1 MIQLILKIPQFS
13 KLILEDFNCRNTFA
27 SSKTHTM
34 KLFLPISIFFFTL
47 ISFSQTTISGKIVDE
62 KNNPIPNANI
72 YINGTYDGA
81 TSNNTGEFSF
91 ASTVDGNQTLVI
103 SALSFEMK
111 KFEIVISKYQ
121 NQTLSLK
128 RNATELNEVL
138 ITAGTIESGG
148 KSRVSVLKPLDILT
162 TAGNPGDIVSAFK
175 TLPGTQIVG
184 ESGKLFVRGGE
195 ANETQTFVDGLRV
208 AQPYVQTA
216 NNVPTRSTFSPLLF
230 KGTTFSTGGYSAEYG
245 EALSSVLV
253 MNTIDEPDLE
263 KTDIGLMTVGLG
275 IGNTQ
280 KWKNNCSAC
289 SSKALGSLSVN
300 TSYINLQ
307 PYQSLLPDNIE
318 WIKPYESFGGET
330 VFRQKLDR
338 GLLKFYA
345 SYTAANFDL
354 KQDDINYPKQLRTQ
368 NKNNNLYSNL
378 SYKGG
383 FGDNW
388 NIFAGISYAKSRN
401 NGIYDVY
408 NYDSS
413 ENASHLKLKLAK
425 PISDKIKTS
434 FGADYF
440 YTNFSES
447 ITYFNSGYHSNILAA
462 FSETDFLF
470 TNNLIAKVGFR
481 FSKNYLLNE
490 SSIAPRL
497 ALAYKVSKNQQFSMA
512 YGTFDQAPKNDY
524 LKFTTNLQAEKA
536 QHYILSYEF
545 NKDKQIFKA
554 EVYYKSYDNLVKYDT
569 KSPVYNSNFNN
580 SGTGYAKG
588 LELFWRDIK
597 NIKNLE
603 YWISYSYIDTKRDYQ
618 NFPKQ
623 ATPSFVAD
631 HTLSLVTKYWIQD
644 WRSQIGATYT
654 FSSGRPYNNP
664 NDTVFMDRKT
674 KTYNNL
680 SVNWAYL
687 ISPQKILF
695 FSVTN
700 VAGIKNVYG
709 YNYANTP
716 NSTGVYESQ
725 AIVPTADRF
734 FFVGFFWTISQDKKT
749 NQLENL

>member
-1 MIQLILKIPQFS
+1 
-13 KLILEDFNCRNTFA
+13 
-27 SSKTHTM
+27 M
-34 KLFLPISIFFFTL
+34 KPFLLTAIFFFTL
-47 ISFSQTTISGKIVDE
+47 ISFSQPTISGKIVDE
-62 KNNPIPNANI
+62 KSHPIPNANV
-72 YINGTYDGA
+72 YVDGTYDGA
-81 TSNNTGEFSF
+81 TSNNLGEFSF
-91 ASTVDGNQTLVI
+91 TTTAEGIQTLVI
-103 SALSFEMK
+103 TALSFESRQLA
-111 KFEIVISKYQ
+111 IVMNTYQ
-121 NQTLSLK
+121 SQTILLK
-128 RNATELNEVL
+128 RNLTELNEVV
-138 ITAGTIESGG
+138 ISAGTLEAGA

-162 TAGNPGDIVSAFK
+162 TAGNPGDIISALQ

-184 ESGKLFVRGGE
+184 ESGRLFVRGGE

-208 AQPYVQTA
+208 AQPYLQTA

-245 EALSSVLV
+245 EALSSVLL

-263 KTDIGLMTVGLG
+263 KTDVGVITVGASL
-275 IGNTQ
+275 GNTQ
-280 KWKNNCSAC
+280 KWKNN
-289 SSKALGSLSVN
+289 SLSVN
-300 TSYINLQ
+300 ASYINLE
-307 PYQSLLPDNIE
+307 PYQSLLPDTME
-318 WIKPYESFGGET
+318 WIKPYESIGGET

-345 SYTAANFDL
+345 SYTASNFDL
-354 KQDDINYPKQLRTQ
+354 KQQDINYPNKIRIE

-388 NIFAGISYAKSRN
+388 NVFAGLSFANSLN
-401 NGIYDVY
+401 SGIFDSF
-408 NYDSS
+408 NYESS
-413 ENASHLKLKLAK
+413 ENASHLKLKLTK
-425 PISDKIKTS
+425 PFSKKIKTS

-447 ITYFNSGYHSNILAA
+447 VTNFNSGYHSNIFAA
-462 FSETDFLF
+462 FSETDFLI
-470 TNNLIAKVGFR
+470 TNNLISKVGFR
-481 FSKNYLLNE
+481 FSKNNLLDE

-497 ALAYKVSKNQQFSMA
+497 ALAYKVAKNQQFSMA
-512 YGTFDQAPKNDY
+512 YGTFDQAPKSDY
-524 LKFTTNLQAEKA
+524 LKYTNNLQAEKA

-554 EVYYKSYDNLVKYDT
+554 EVYYKGYDNLVKYDT
-569 KSPVYNSNFNN
+569 NTPVFNSNFSNY
-580 SGTGYAKG
+580 GTGYAKG
-588 LELFWRDIK
+588 LELFWRDNK

-603 YWISYSYIDTKRDYQ
+603 YWVSYSYIDTKRDYA
-618 NFPKQ
+618 NFPKL

-631 HTLSLVTKYWIQD
+631 HTLSLVSKYWIQD

-654 FSSGRPYNNP
+654 FTSGRPYNNP
-664 NDTVFMDRKT
+664 NETVFMDGKT

-716 NSTGVYESQ
+716 NSAGIYESQ
-725 AIVPTADRF
+725 AIVPPADRF
-734 FFVGFFWTISQDKKT
+734 FFVGFFWTISKDKKT

>member
-1 MIQLILKIPQFS
+1 
-13 KLILEDFNCRNTFA
+13 
-27 SSKTHTM
+27 M
-34 KLFLPISIFFFTL
+34 KPFLFIAVLFVTS
-47 ISFSQTTISGKIVDE
+47 ISFSQSTISGKIVDE
-62 KNNPIPNANI
+62 KSHPIPNANV
-72 YINGTYDGA
+72 YVDGTYDGA
-81 TSNNTGEFSF
+81 TSNNLGEFSF
-91 ASTVDGNQTLVI
+91 ITTSEGNQTLVI
-103 SALSFEMK
+103 TALSFESK
-111 KFEIVISKYQ
+111 PLAIVINTYQ
-121 NQTLSLK
+121 NQTIILK
-128 RNATELNEVL
+128 RNLTELNEVV
-138 ITAGTIESGG
+138 ISAGTLESGG

-162 TAGNPGDIVSAFK
+162 TAGNPGDIVSALQ

-184 ESGKLFVRGGE
+184 ESGRLFVRGGE
-195 ANETQTFVDGLRV
+195 ANETQTFIDGIRV
-208 AQPYVQTA
+208 AQPYLQTA

-245 EALSSVLV
+245 EALSSILL

-263 KTDIGLMTVGLG
+263 KTEIGVMTVGLG
-275 IGNTQ
+275 LGNTQ
-280 KWKNNCSAC
+280 KWENN
-289 SSKALGSLSVN
+289 SLSVN

-307 PYQSLLPDNIE
+307 PYQSLLPDNIQ
-318 WIKPYESFGGET
+318 WIKPYESIGGET

-345 SYTAANFDL
+345 SYTEANFDL
-354 KQDDINYPKQLRTQ
+354 KQDDINYPEQLRAQ
-368 NKNNNLYSNL
+368 NKNTNLYSNL

-388 NIFAGISYAKSRN
+388 SIFTGISFAKSRN
-401 NGIYDVY
+401 SGVFDIY
-408 NYDSS
+408 NIDSY
-413 ENASHLKLKLAK
+413 ENASHLKLKLTK

-440 YTNFSES
+440 YANFSES
-447 ITYFNSGYHSNILAA
+447 VSNFESGYHSNIFAA
-462 FSETDFLF
+462 FSETDFLVA
-470 TNNLIAKVGFR
+470 NNLITKVGFR
-481 FSKNYLLNE
+481 FSKNYLLDQ

-497 ALAYKVSKNQQFSMA
+497 ALAYKVTKNQQFSMA
-512 YGTFDQAPKNDY
+512 YGAFDQAPKNDY
-524 LKFTTNLQAEKA
+524 LKYATNLKAEKA

-554 EVYYKSYDNLVKYDT
+554 EMYYKSYDNLVKYDT
-569 KSPVYNSNFNN
+569 NMPVFNSNFNN
-580 SGTGYAKG
+580 AGTGYAEG
-588 LELFWRDIK
+588 LELFWRDNK

-603 YWISYSYIDTKRDYQ
+603 YWISYSYIDTKRDYA

-631 HTLSLVTKYWIQD
+631 HTLSLVSKYWIQE
-644 WRSQIGATYT
+644 WRSQIGTTYT

-664 NDTVFMDRKT
+664 NETGFMGGKT
-674 KTYNNL
+674 KSYNNL

-716 NSTGVYESQ
+716 NSAGIYESQ

-734 FFVGFFWTISQDKKT
+734 FFVGFFWTISKDKKT

>member
-1 MIQLILKIPQFS
+1 M
-13 KLILEDFNCRNTFA
+13 
-27 SSKTHTM
+27 
-34 KLFLPISIFFFTL
+34 
-47 ISFSQTTISGKIVDE
+47 DE
-62 KNNPIPNANI
+62 KNKPVPNANI
-72 YINGTYDGA
+72 YIDGTYDGA
-81 TSNNTGEFSF
+81 TSDDKGDFSF
-91 ASTVDGNQTLVI
+91 ITTAVGNQNLVI
-103 SALSFEMK
+103 SALSFETQSLP
-111 KFEIVISKYQ
+111 IVVENFK
-121 NQTLSLK
+121 NQTLQLK
-128 RNATELNEVL
+128 PSSTQLNEVL
-138 ITAGTIESGG
+138 ITAGTMESGG

-175 TLPGTQIVG
+175 TLPGTQVVG

-195 ANETQTFVDGLRV
+195 ANETQTFIDGIRV
-208 AQPYVQTA
+208 AQPYIQTA
-216 NNVPTRSTFSPLLF
+216 NNVPTRSTFSAMLF

-245 EALSSVLV
+245 EALSSVLL

-263 KTDIGLMTVGLG
+263 KTDFGVMSVGASL
-275 IGNTQ
+275 GNTQ
-280 KWKNNCSAC
+280 KWKNN
-289 SSKALGSLSVN
+289 SLSVN

-307 PYQSLLPDNIE
+307 PYQTLLPDNIE

-354 KQDDINYPKQLRTQ
+354 KQDDVNYPDKLRTQ

-388 NIFAGISYAKSRN
+388 NIFAGISFAKSRN
-401 NGIYDVY
+401 SGIFDVY
-408 NYDSS
+408 NYDAS
-413 ENASHLKLKLAK
+413 ENASHLKLKLIK

-440 YTNFSES
+440 YTNFSELV
-447 ITYFNSGYHSNILAA
+447 TNFKSGYNSNILAA
-462 FSETDFLF
+462 YSETDFF
-470 TNNLIAKVGFR
+470 IASNLVAKVGFR

-490 SSIAPRL
+490 NSIAPRL
-497 ALAYKVSKNQQFSMA
+497 ALAYKVAKNQQFSMA
-512 YGTFDQAPKNDY
+512 YGTFEQAPKNDY
-524 LKFTTNLQAEKA
+524 LKYSTNLQAEKA
-536 QHYILSYEF
+536 QHYILNYEF
-545 NKDKQIFKA
+545 NKDKQVFKA
-554 EVYYKSYDNLVKYDT
+554 EIYYKSYDNLVKYDT
-569 KSPVYNSNFNN
+569 KSPVYSSNFNN
-580 SGTGYAKG
+580 NGTGYAKG
-588 LELFWRDIK
+588 LELYWRDNK

-603 YWISYSYIDTKRDYQ
+603 YWISYSYIDTERNYA
-618 NFPKQ
+618 NFPNQ

-631 HTLSLVTKYWIQD
+631 HTASLVTKYWIQD

-664 NDTVFMDRKT
+664 NETVFMDGKT

-716 NSTGVYESQ
+716 NSAGIYESQ

-734 FFVGFFWTISQDKKT
+734 FFVGFFWTISKDKKT

>member
-1 MIQLILKIPQFS
+1 MKSFLSLI
-13 KLILEDFNCRNTFA
+13 IL
-27 SSKTHTM
+27 
-34 KLFLPISIFFFTL
+34 FFTL
-47 ISFSQTTISGKIVDE
+47 ISFSQTTLSGKIVDE
-62 KNNPIPNANI
+62 KNKPIPNANI
-72 YINGTYDGA
+72 FIDGSYDGT
-81 TSNNTGEFSF
+81 TSNALGEFSF
-91 ASTVDGNQTLVI
+91 TTTEDGNQTLVI
-103 SALSFEMK
+103 SALSFEIK
-111 KFEIVISKYQ
+111 KLPIVMSKYQ
-121 NQTLSLK
+121 NQTLILK

-195 ANETQTFVDGLRV
+195 ANETQTFIDGLRV
-208 AQPYVQTA
+208 AQPYIQTT

-245 EALSSVLV
+245 EALSSILV

-263 KTDIGLMTVGLG
+263 KTDAAIMTVGLG
-275 IGNTQ
+275 LGKTK
-280 KWKNNCSAC
+280 KWKEN
-289 SSKALGSLSVN
+289 SLSVN

-318 WIKPYESFGGET
+318 WIKPYQSIGGET

-354 KQDDINYPKQLRTQ
+354 KQDDINYPEKVRTL

-388 NIFAGISYAKSRN
+388 NIFAGISFAKSRN
-401 NGIYDVY
+401 KGIFDVY

-413 ENASHLKLKLAK
+413 ENASHLKLKLTK

-440 YTNFSES
+440 YTNYSES
-447 ITYFNSGYHSNILAA
+447 AANFDSGYNSNIFAA
-462 FSETDFLF
+462 FSESDFLI

-481 FSKNYLLNE
+481 FSKNELLDL
-490 SSIAPRL
+490 SSLSPRL
-497 ALAYKVSKNQQFSMA
+497 ALAYKIAKNQQFSMA
-512 YGTFDQAPKNDY
+512 YGTFDQAPKSDY
-524 LKFTTNLQAEKA
+524 LKYTTNLQAEKA

-545 NKDKQIFKA
+545 NKDKQVFKA

-569 KSPVYNSNFNN
+569 NSPVSNSNFNN

-588 LELFWRDIK
+588 LELFWRDNK

-603 YWISYSYIDTKRDYQ
+603 YWISYSYIDTQRDYQ

-631 HTLSLVTKYWIQD
+631 HTLSLVSKYWIQD
-644 WRSQIGATYT
+644 WRSQIGTTYT
-654 FSSGRPYNNP
+654 FSSGRPFNNP
-664 NDTVFMDRKT
+664 NKTDFMDGKT

-716 NSTGVYESQ
+716 NSSGVYKSK

-734 FFVGFFWTISQDKKT
+734 FFVGFFWTISKDKKT

>member
-1 MIQLILKIPQFS
+1 MKPFLLI
-13 KLILEDFNCRNTFA
+13 A
-27 SSKTHTM
+27 
-34 KLFLPISIFFFTL
+34 IFFFT
-47 ISFSQTTISGKIVDE
+47 ISAFSQSAISGKIVDE
-62 KNNPIPNANI
+62 KNKPIPNANI
-72 YINGTYDGA
+72 YIDGTYDGA
-81 TSNNTGEFSF
+81 TSDSKGEFSF
-91 ASTVDGNQTLVI
+91 TTSAEGNQILVV
-103 SALSFEMK
+103 SALSFEIK
-111 KFEIVISKYQ
+111 KVEIVMNKYQ
-121 NQTLSLK
+121 NQVIILK
-128 RNATELNEVL
+128 SSATELNEVL
-138 ITAGTIESGG
+138 ITAGTLESGG

-195 ANETQTFVDGLRV
+195 ANETQTFIDGIRV
-208 AQPYVQTA
+208 AQPYLQTA

-230 KGTTFSTGGYSAEYG
+230 KGTSFSTGGYSAEYG
-245 EALSSVLV
+245 EALSSILV

-263 KTDIGLMTVGLG
+263 KTDIGVMSVGASLG
-275 IGNTQ
+275 TTQ
-280 KWKNNCSAC
+280 KWKNN
-289 SSKALGSLSVN
+289 SLSVN
-300 TSYINLQ
+300 TNYLNLQ

-318 WIKPYESFGGET
+318 WIKPYESIGGET
-330 VFRQKLDR
+330 VFRHKLER

-354 KQDDINYPKQLRTQ
+354 KQDDINYPDKLRTQ

-378 SYKGG
+378 SYKGS

-388 NIFAGISYAKSRN
+388 SVFTGMSFAKSRN
-401 NGIYDVY
+401 SGIFDVY
-408 NYDSS
+408 NYDAS
-413 ENASHLKLKLAK
+413 ENASHLKLKLTK
-425 PISDKIKTS
+425 PISGKIKTS

-447 ITYFNSGYHSNILAA
+447 VANFNSGYNSNIFAA
-462 FSETDFLF
+462 FSETDILF

-497 ALAYKVSKNQQFSMA
+497 ALGYKVSKNQQFSMA
-512 YGTFDQAPKNDY
+512 YGTFDQGPKNDY
-524 LKFTTNLQAEKA
+524 LKYSTNLQAEKA

-554 EVYYKSYDNLVKYDT
+554 EVYYKSYDNLVKFDT
-569 KSPVYNSNFNN
+569 KSLVYNSNFNN
-580 SGTGYAKG
+580 NGRGFAKG
-588 LELFWRDIK
+588 LELFWRDNK

-603 YWISYSYIDTKRDYQ
+603 YWISYSYIHTERDYA

-623 ATPSFVAD
+623 ATPSFIAD

-664 NDTVFMDRKT
+664 NETVFMDGKT

-716 NSTGVYESQ
+716 NSAGIYESQ

-734 FFVGFFWTISQDKKT
+734 FFVGFFWTISKDKKS

>member
-1 MIQLILKIPQFS
+1 MKPFLLIAIF
-13 KLILEDFNCRNTFA
+13 
-27 SSKTHTM
+27 
-34 KLFLPISIFFFTL
+34 LFTIC
-47 ISFSQTTISGKIVDE
+47 SFSQTTISGKIVDE
-62 KNNPIPNANI
+62 KNKPIPNANI
-72 YINGTYDGA
+72 YIDGTYDGA
-81 TSNNTGEFSF
+81 TSDNKGEFSF
-91 ASTVDGNQTLVI
+91 TTTAEGNQTLVI
-103 SALSFEMK
+103 SALSFEIKKLEIIMK
-111 KFEIVISKYQ
+111 SYQ
-121 NQTLSLK
+121 SQTIILK
-128 RNATELNEVL
+128 RNLTELNEVL
-138 ITAGTIESGG
+138 ITAGTLESGG

-216 NNVPTRSTFSPLLF
+216 NNVSTRSTFSPMLF

-245 EALSSVLV
+245 EALSSILV

-263 KTDIGLMTVGLG
+263 KTDIGVMSVGASL
-275 IGNTQ
+275 GNTQ
-280 KWKNNCSAC
+280 KWKNN
-289 SSKALGSLSVN
+289 SLSVN

-318 WIKPYESFGGET
+318 WIKPYESIGGET

-345 SYTAANFDL
+345 SYTATNFDL
-354 KQDDINYPKQLRTQ
+354 KQDDINYPDKIRTQ

-388 NIFAGISYAKSRN
+388 NVFAGISFAKSRN
-401 NGIYDVY
+401 TGIYDVY
-408 NYDSS
+408 NYDAS
-413 ENASHLKLKLAK
+413 ENASHLKLKLTK

-434 FGADYF
+434 FGTDYF

-447 ITYFNSGYHSNILAA
+447 VTNFESGYHSNIFAA

-470 TNNLIAKVGFR
+470 TNNLIVKAGFR
-481 FSKNYLLNE
+481 FSKNYLLDE

-497 ALAYKVSKNQQFSMA
+497 ALAYKVAKNQQFSMA
-512 YGTFDQAPKNDY
+512 YGTFEQAPKNDY
-524 LKFTTNLQAEKA
+524 LKYSTNLQVEKA

-554 EVYYKSYDNLVKYDT
+554 EVYYKSYENLVKYDT

-580 SGTGYAKG
+580 SGTGFAKG
-588 LELFWRDIK
+588 LELFWRDNK

-603 YWISYSYIDTKRDYQ
+603 YWISYSYIDTQRDYA

-644 WRSQIGATYT
+644 WRSQIGATYS

-664 NDTVFMDRKT
+664 NETVFMDGKT

-716 NSTGVYESQ
+716 NSSGIYESQ

-734 FFVGFFWTISQDKKT
+734 FFVGFFWTISKDKKT

>member
-1 MIQLILKIPQFS
+1 MK
-13 KLILEDFNCRNTFA
+13 TF
-27 SSKTHTM
+27 
-34 KLFLPISIFFFTL
+34 LSIVSFFFTI

-72 YINGTYDGA
+72 YIDGTYDGV
-81 TSNNTGEFSF
+81 TSTNTGEFSF
-91 ASTVDGNQTLVI
+91 ITTVVGEQNLVV
-103 SALSFEMK
+103 SALSFESK
-111 KFEIVISKYQ
+111 SIAIVVEKFQS
-121 NQTLSLK
+121 QTIPLK
-128 RNATELNEVL
+128 SNATELNEVL
-138 ITAGTIESGG
+138 ITAGTMESGG

-175 TLPGTQIVG
+175 TLPGTQVVG
-184 ESGKLFVRGGE
+184 ENGRLFVRGGE
-195 ANETQTFVDGLRV
+195 ANETQTFIDGIRV
-208 AQPYVQTA
+208 AQPYLQTA

-230 KGTTFSTGGYSAEYG
+230 KGTSFSTGGYSAEYG
-245 EALSSVLV
+245 EALSSILV

-263 KTDIGLMTVGLG
+263 KTDLGVMSVGASVG
-275 IGNTQ
+275 TTQ
-280 KWKNNCSAC
+280 KWKNN
-289 SSKALGSLSVN
+289 SLSVN
-300 TSYINLQ
+300 TSYLNLQ

-330 VFRQKLDR
+330 VFRQKVDR
-338 GLLKFYA
+338 GLFKFYL
-345 SYTAANFDL
+345 SYTGANFDL
-354 KQDDINYPKQLRTQ
+354 KQDDINYPDKLRTE
-368 NKNNNLYSNL
+368 NKNSNLYSNL
-378 SYKGG
+378 SYKGF

-388 NIFAGISYAKSRN
+388 TIFTGLSFAKSRN
-401 NGIYDVY
+401 SGIYDIY
-408 NYDSS
+408 NYDAS
-413 ENASHLKLKLAK
+413 ENASHLKLKLTK

-447 ITYFNSGYHSNILAA
+447 ITNFESGYHSNIFAA
-462 FSETDFLF
+462 FSETDFLI
-470 TNNLIAKVGFR
+470 TNNLITKVGFR
-481 FSKNYLLNE
+481 FSKNYLLDQ

-497 ALAYKVSKNQQFSMA
+497 ALAYKVAKYQQFSMA
-512 YGTFDQAPKNDY
+512 YGTFEQAPKNDY
-524 LKFTTNLQAEKA
+524 LKYSTQLQAEKA

-545 NKDKQIFKA
+545 NKNKQIFKA
-554 EVYYKSYDNLVKYDT
+554 EIYYKNYDNLVKYDT
-569 KSPVYNSNFNN
+569 NSPVYNSNFKN
-580 SGTGYAKG
+580 SGTGYARG
-588 LELFWRDIK
+588 LELFWRDNK

-603 YWISYSYIDTKRDYQ
+603 YWISYSYIDTERNYA
-618 NFPKQ
+618 NFPNQ

-631 HTLSLVTKYWIQD
+631 HTLNLVTKYWIQD

-664 NDTVFMDRKT
+664 NETAFMNGIT

-695 FSVTN
+695 LSVSN
-700 VAGIKNVYG
+700 IAGIKNVYG

-716 NSTGVYESQ
+716 NSSGIYESQ

-734 FFVGFFWTISQDKKT
+734 FFVGFFWTISKDKKI

>member
-1 MIQLILKIPQFS
+1 M
-13 KLILEDFNCRNTFA
+13 
-27 SSKTHTM
+27 KT
-34 KLFLPISIFFFTL
+34 FLPLYFFFFTF
-47 ISFSQTTISGKIVDE
+47 ISFSQTTLSGKIVDE
-62 KNNPIPNANI
+62 KNKPIFNANI
-72 YINGTYDGA
+72 YIDGTYDGT
-81 TSNNTGEFSF
+81 TSGKMGEFSF
-91 ASTVDGNQTLVI
+91 ETSAIGKQTLVI
-103 SALSFEMK
+103 TSLSFETK
-111 KFEIVISKYQ
+111 KQTIDTESFQ
-121 NQTLSLK
+121 NQTIILK
-128 RNATELNEVL
+128 HNSTELEEVL

-175 TLPGTQIVG
+175 TLPGTQVVG

-195 ANETQTFVDGLRV
+195 ANETQTFIDGLRV
-208 AQPYVQTA
+208 AQPYLQTA

-245 EALSSVLV
+245 EALSSVLI
-253 MNTIDEPDLE
+253 MNTIDEPDLD
-263 KTDIGLMTVGLG
+263 KTEASIMTVGLG
-275 IGNTQ
+275 LGNTQ
-280 KWKNNCSAC
+280 KWKNN
-289 SSKALGSLSVN
+289 SLSVN
-300 TSYINLQ
+300 TSYINLK

-318 WIKPYESFGGET
+318 WIKPYQSFGGEA

-338 GLLKFYA
+338 GLLKIYTSF
-345 SYTAANFDL
+345 TAANFDL
-354 KQDDINYPKQLRTQ
+354 KQQDVNFSDKLRTE
-368 NKNNNLYSNL
+368 NKNANLYSNL

-388 NIFAGISYAKSRN
+388 NIFAGMSFASSRN
-401 NGIYDVY
+401 NGIYNVY
-408 NYDSS
+408 NYDTS
-413 ENASHLKLKLAK
+413 ENANHLKLKVTK

-440 YTNFSES
+440 YTHFSES
-447 ITYFNSGYHSNILAA
+447 VANFDRGFHSNIFAA

-470 TNNLIAKVGFR
+470 TKNLIAKVGFR
-481 FSKNYLLNE
+481 FSNNELLNE
-490 SSIAPRL
+490 NSIAPRL

-512 YGTFDQAPKNDY
+512 YGTFEQAPKSDY
-524 LKFTTNLQAEKA
+524 LKYTTNLQSEKA
-536 QHYILSYEF
+536 NHYILSYEF
-545 NKDKQIFKA
+545 NKDKQILKA
-554 EVYYKSYDNLVKYDT
+554 EIYYKSYADLVKYDT
-569 KSPVYNSNFNN
+569 KSPVFNSNFNN
-580 SGTGYAKG
+580 SGTGFAKG
-588 LELFWRDIK
+588 LELYWRDNK

-603 YWISYSYIDTKRDYQ
+603 YWISYSYIDTQRDYA

-623 ATPSFVAD
+623 ATPSFIAN
-631 HTLSLVTKYWIQD
+631 HTASLVTKYWIQD

-664 NDTVFMDRKT
+664 NETIFMNGKT

-709 YNYANTP
+709 YNYANTA
-716 NSTGVYESQ
+716 NSAGVYEAQ

-734 FFVGFFWTISQDKKT
+734 FFVGFFWTISKDKKI

>member
-1 MIQLILKIPQFS
+1 MKPFLLI
-13 KLILEDFNCRNTFA
+13 A
-27 SSKTHTM
+27 V
-34 KLFLPISIFFFTL
+34 FFFTL

-72 YINGTYDGA
+72 YIDGTYDGA
-81 TSNNTGEFSF
+81 TSSNTGEFSF
-91 ASTVDGNQTLVI
+91 ATTVEGNQTLVI
-103 SALSFEMK
+103 SALSFEQQQLA
-111 KFEIVISKYQ
+111 IVMNTYQ
-121 NQTLSLK
+121 NQTVILK
-128 RNATELNEVL
+128 PNTTELNEVL
-138 ITAGTIESGG
+138 ITAGTLESGG
-148 KSRVSVLKPLDILT
+148 KSRVSVLKPMDILT
-162 TAGNPGDIVSAFK
+162 TAGNPGDIVSALQ

-195 ANETQTFVDGLRV
+195 ANETQTFVDGIRV

-216 NNVPTRSTFSPLLF
+216 NNVPTRSTFSPMLF
-230 KGTTFSTGGYSAEYG
+230 KGTSFSTGGYSAEYG
-245 EALSSVLV
+245 EALSSILV

-263 KTDIGLMTVGLG
+263 KTDIGVMSVGLG
-275 IGNTQ
+275 LGNTQ
-280 KWKNNCSAC
+280 KWKNN
-289 SSKALGSLSVN
+289 SLSVN

-307 PYQSLLPDNIE
+307 PYQALLPDNIE

-330 VFRQKLDR
+330 VFRQKSDR

-354 KQDDINYPKQLRTQ
+354 KQEDINYPDKVRTQ

-378 SYKGG
+378 SYRGG

-388 NIFAGISYAKSRN
+388 NLFAGVSYAKARN
-401 NGIYDVY
+401 QGGFDGY
-408 NYDSS
+408 NYDAS
-413 ENASHLKLKLAK
+413 ENASHLKLKLTK

-440 YTNFSES
+440 YTNFSETVTNLN
-447 ITYFNSGYHSNILAA
+447 IGYHSNIFAA
-462 FSETDFLF
+462 FSETDFLV

-497 ALAYKVSKNQQFSMA
+497 ALAYKLAKYQQFSMA
-512 YGTFDQAPKNDY
+512 YGTFEQAPKNDY
-524 LKFTTNLQAEKA
+524 LKYATNLQAEKA

-569 KSPVYNSNFNN
+569 QSPVYNSNFNN

-588 LELFWRDIK
+588 LELFWRDNK

-603 YWISYSYIDTKRDYQ
+603 YWISYSYIDTERDYA
-618 NFPKQ
+618 NFSKQ

-631 HTLSLVTKYWIQD
+631 HTLSVVTKHWIQE

-664 NDTVFMDRKT
+664 NETVFMDGKT

-716 NSTGVYESQ
+716 NSSGIYESQ

-734 FFVGFFWTISQDKKT
+734 FFVGFFWTISKDKKT

>member
-1 MIQLILKIPQFS
+1 MKSFLLIAIF
-13 KLILEDFNCRNTFA
+13 
-27 SSKTHTM
+27 
-34 KLFLPISIFFFTL
+34 LFTIC
-47 ISFSQTTISGKIVDE
+47 SFSQTTISGKIVDE
-62 KNNPIPNANI
+62 KTNPIPNANI
-72 YINGTYDGA
+72 YIDGTYDGA

-91 ASTVDGNQTLVI
+91 ASAVVGNQTLVI
-103 SALSFEMK
+103 SALSFEPK
-111 KFEIVISKYQ
+111 QLAIVMSSYQ
-121 NQTLSLK
+121 NQTIILK
-128 RNATELNEVL
+128 RNLTELNEVL

-208 AQPYVQTA
+208 AQPYLQTA

-245 EALSSVLV
+245 EALSSILV

-263 KTDIGLMTVGLG
+263 KTDIGVMTVGASL
-275 IGNTQ
+275 GNTQ
-280 KWKNNCSAC
+280 KWKNN
-289 SSKALGSLSVN
+289 SLSVN

-318 WIKPYESFGGET
+318 WIKPYESIGGET

-354 KQDDINYPKQLRTQ
+354 KQDDINYPDKVRTQ

-388 NIFAGISYAKSRN
+388 KIFSGISFAKSRN
-401 NGIYDVY
+401 SGIYDVY
-408 NYDSS
+408 NYDAS
-413 ENASHLKLKLAK
+413 ENASHLKLKLTK

-447 ITYFNSGYHSNILAA
+447 VTNFESGYHSNNFAA

-481 FSKNYLLNE
+481 FSKNYLLDE
-490 SSIAPRL
+490 SSMAPRL
-497 ALAYKVSKNQQFSMA
+497 ALAYKVAKNQQFSMA
-512 YGTFDQAPKNDY
+512 YGTFEQAPKNDY
-524 LKFTTNLQAEKA
+524 LKYSTNLQAEKA

-580 SGTGYAKG
+580 NGTGFAKG
-588 LELFWRDIK
+588 LELFWRDNK

-603 YWISYSYIDTKRDYQ
+603 YWISYSYIDTERDYA
-618 NFPKQ
+618 NFPKR
-623 ATPSFVAD
+623 ATPSFVAN

-644 WRSQIGATYT
+644 WRSQIGTTYT

-664 NDTVFMDRKT
+664 NETVFMDGKT
-674 KTYNNL
+674 KIYNNL
-680 SVNWAYL
+680 SVNWTYL

-700 VAGIKNVYG
+700 VVGIKNVYG

-716 NSTGVYESQ
+716 NSAGIYESQ

-734 FFVGFFWTISQDKKT
+734 FFVGFFWTISKDKKT

>member
-1 MIQLILKIPQFS
+1 MKPFLLITVL
-13 KLILEDFNCRNTFA
+13 
-27 SSKTHTM
+27 
-34 KLFLPISIFFFTL
+34 FFTF

-62 KNNPIPNANI
+62 KNIPIPNANV
-72 YINGTYDGA
+72 YIDGTYDGA
-81 TSNNTGEFSF
+81 TSNSTGEFSF
-91 ASTVDGNQTLVI
+91 ASAVVGNQTLVI
-103 SALSFEMK
+103 SALSFEQI
-111 KFEIVISKYQ
+111 ELVILINTYQ
-121 NQTLSLK
+121 SQTIILK
-128 RNATELNEVL
+128 RNLTELNEVV
-138 ITAGTIESGG
+138 ITAGTLEAGT

-208 AQPYVQTA
+208 AQPYLQTA

-245 EALSSVLV
+245 EALSSILV
-253 MNTIDEPDLE
+253 MNTIDETDLE
-263 KTDIGLMTVGLG
+263 KTDVGIMSVGASL
-275 IGNTQ
+275 GNTQ
-280 KWKNNCSAC
+280 KWKNN
-289 SSKALGSLSVN
+289 SLSVN
-300 TSYINLQ
+300 TSYVNLQ
-307 PYQSLLPDNIE
+307 PYQSLMPDNIE
-318 WIKPYESFGGET
+318 WIKPYKSIGGET

-345 SYTAANFDL
+345 SYAAANFDL
-354 KQDDINYPKQLRTQ
+354 KQDDINYPNKIHTQ

-388 NIFAGISYAKSRN
+388 NIFAGISFAKSRN
-401 NGIYDVY
+401 SGIFDIY
-408 NYDSS
+408 NYDAS
-413 ENASHLKLKLAK
+413 ENASHLKLKLTK

-447 ITYFNSGYHSNILAA
+447 VTNFESEYHSNIFAA
-462 FSETDFLF
+462 FSETDFLI
-470 TNNLIAKVGFR
+470 TNDLIAKVGFR
-481 FSKNYLLNE
+481 FSNNYLLDE

-497 ALAYKVSKNQQFSMA
+497 ALAYKVAKNQQFSMA
-512 YGTFDQAPKNDY
+512 YGTFEQAPKNDY
-524 LKFTTNLQAEKA
+524 LKYATNLHAEKA

-569 KSPVYNSNFNN
+569 KSPVYDSNFNN
-580 SGTGYAKG
+580 NGNGYAKG
-588 LELFWRDIK
+588 LELFWRDNK

-603 YWISYSYIDTKRDYQ
+603 YWISYSYIDTERDYA

-654 FSSGRPYNNP
+654 FSSGRPFNNL
-664 NDTVFMDRKT
+664 NETVFMDGKT

-716 NSTGVYESQ
+716 NSSGIYESQ

-734 FFVGFFWTISQDKKT
+734 FFVGFFWTISKDKKT

>member
-1 MIQLILKIPQFS
+1 MKTLI
-13 KLILEDFNCRNTFA
+13 T
-27 SSKTHTM
+27 
-34 KLFLPISIFFFTL
+34 ISILFITI
-47 ISFSQTTISGKIVDE
+47 ISFSQTTISGKIIDI
-62 KNNPIPNANI
+62 KNNPILNANV
-72 YINGTYDGA
+72 YLEGTYDGA
-81 TSNNTGEFSF
+81 TTNALGEFNF
-91 ASTVDGNQTLVI
+91 STSSTGNQTLVVSVLTFETIKILI
-103 SALSFEMK
+103 SIPEYQYMS
-111 KFEIVISKYQ
+111 IVLKQ
-121 NQTLSLK
+121 NMTQ
-128 RNATELNEVL
+128 LNEVL
-138 ITAGTIESGG
+138 ITAGTLEAGA

-162 TAGNPGDIVSAFK
+162 TAGNPGDIVSALQ

-195 ANETQTFVDGLRV
+195 ANETQTFIDGIRV
-208 AQPYVQTA
+208 AQPYLQTA

-245 EALSSVLV
+245 EALSSILV

-263 KTDIGLMTVGLG
+263 KTDIGVMTVGASL
-275 IGNTQ
+275 GNTQ
-280 KWKNNCSAC
+280 KWKKN
-289 SSKALGSLSVN
+289 SLSVN

-330 VFRQKLDR
+330 VFRQKSER

-354 KQDDINYPKQLRTQ
+354 KQDDINYPDKLRTQ

-388 NIFAGISYAKSRN
+388 NVFAGVSFAKSRN
-401 NGIYDVY
+401 SGIFDVY
-408 NYDSS
+408 NYDAS
-413 ENASHLKLKLAK
+413 ENASHLKLKFTK

-447 ITYFNSGYHSNILAA
+447 VTNFESGYHSNIFAA
-462 FSETDFLF
+462 FSETDFLI
-470 TNNLIAKVGFR
+470 TNNLITKVGFR
-481 FSKNYLLNE
+481 FSKNYLLDE

-497 ALAYKVSKNQQFSMA
+497 ALAYKVAKNQQFSLA
-512 YGTFDQAPKNDY
+512 YGTFEQAPKNDY
-524 LKFTTNLQAEKA
+524 LKYSTNLQVEKA

-545 NKDKQIFKA
+545 NKNKQIFKA

-569 KSPVYNSNFNN
+569 NSPVYNSNFNN
-580 SGTGYAKG
+580 TGTGFAKG
-588 LELFWRDIK
+588 LELFWRDNK

-603 YWISYSYIDTKRDYQ
+603 YWISYSYIDTERNYA

-654 FSSGRPYNNP
+654 FSSGRPYDNP
-664 NDTVFMDRKT
+664 NEMTFMNGKT
-674 KTYNNL
+674 KSYNNL

-716 NSTGVYESQ
+716 NSAGIYESQ

-734 FFVGFFWTISQDKKT
+734 FFVGFFWTISKDKKV

>member
-1 MIQLILKIPQFS
+1 MLHQKTDAMKTLITI
-13 KLILEDFNCRNTFA
+13 T
-27 SSKTHTM
+27 
-34 KLFLPISIFFFTL
+34 IFFFSI
-47 ISFSQTTISGKIVDE
+47 ISFSQTAISGKIVDE
-62 KNNPIPNANI
+62 KNNPIPNANV
-72 YINGTYDGA
+72 YVEGTYDGA
-81 TSNNTGEFSF
+81 TTNASGEFNF
-91 ASTVDGNQTLVI
+91 STSSTGNQTLVV
-103 SALSFEMK
+103 SALTFETVKMQISIIQYQYMS
-111 KFEIVISKYQ
+111 IVLKQ
-121 NQTLSLK
+121 NMTQ
-128 RNATELNEVL
+128 LNEVL
-138 ITAGTIESGG
+138 ITAGTLEAGA
-148 KSRVSVLKPLDILT
+148 KSRLSVLKPLDILT
-162 TAGNPGDIVSAFK
+162 TAGNPGDIVSALQ

-195 ANETQTFVDGLRV
+195 ANETQTFIDGIRV
-208 AQPYVQTA
+208 AQPYIQTA

-245 EALSSVLV
+245 EALSSILV

-263 KTDIGLMTVGLG
+263 KTDIGIMSVGASL
-275 IGNTQ
+275 GNTQ
-280 KWKNNCSAC
+280 KWKNN
-289 SSKALGSLSVN
+289 SLSVN

-318 WIKPYESFGGET
+318 WIKPYESLGGEI

-338 GLLKFYA
+338 GLLKFYT

-354 KQDDINYPKQLRTQ
+354 KQDDINYPDKLRTQ

-388 NIFAGISYAKSRN
+388 NVFAGVSFAKSRN
-401 NGIYDVY
+401 SGIFDVY
-408 NYDSS
+408 NYDAS
-413 ENASHLKLKLAK
+413 ENASHLKLKLTK

-447 ITYFNSGYHSNILAA
+447 VTNFESGYHSNIFAA
-462 FSETDFLF
+462 FSETDFLI
-470 TNNLIAKVGFR
+470 TNNLITKVGFR
-481 FSKNYLLNE
+481 FSKNYLLDE

-497 ALAYKVSKNQQFSMA
+497 ALAYKVAKNQQFSMA
-512 YGTFDQAPKNDY
+512 YGTFEQAPKNDY
-524 LKFTTNLQAEKA
+524 LKSTANLQAEKA

-545 NKDKQIFKA
+545 NKNKQIFKA
-554 EVYYKSYDNLVKYDT
+554 EIYYKSYDNLVKYDT
-569 KSPVYNSNFNN
+569 NSPVYNSNFNN
-580 SGTGYAKG
+580 TGTGFAKG
-588 LELFWRDIK
+588 LELFWRDNK

-603 YWISYSYIDTKRDYQ
+603 YWISYSYIDTERNYA

-654 FSSGRPYNNP
+654 FSSGRPYDNP
-664 NDTVFMDRKT
+664 NELTFMNGKT
-674 KTYNNL
+674 KSYNNL
-680 SVNWAYL
+680 SMNWAYL

-716 NSTGVYESQ
+716 NSSGIYESQ

-734 FFVGFFWTISQDKKT
+734 FFVGFFWTISKDKKV

>member
-1 MIQLILKIPQFS
+1 MKPFLLI
-13 KLILEDFNCRNTFA
+13 A
-27 SSKTHTM
+27 V
-34 KLFLPISIFFFTL
+34 FFFTL

-72 YINGTYDGA
+72 YIDGTYDGA
-81 TSNNTGEFSF
+81 TSSNTGEFSF
-91 ASTVDGNQTLVI
+91 ATTVEGNQTLVI
-103 SALSFEMK
+103 SALSFEQQQLA
-111 KFEIVISKYQ
+111 IVMNTYQ
-121 NQTLSLK
+121 NQTVILK
-128 RNATELNEVL
+128 PNTTELNEVL
-138 ITAGTIESGG
+138 ITAGTLESGG
-148 KSRVSVLKPLDILT
+148 KSRVSVLKPMDILT
-162 TAGNPGDIVSAFK
+162 TAGNPGDIVSALQ

-195 ANETQTFVDGLRV
+195 ANETQTFVDGIRV
-208 AQPYVQTA
+208 AKPYVQTA
-216 NNVPTRSTFSPLLF
+216 NNVPTRSTFSPMLF
-230 KGTTFSTGGYSAEYG
+230 KGTSFSTGGYSAEYG
-245 EALSSVLV
+245 EALSSILV

-263 KTDIGLMTVGLG
+263 KTDIGVMSVGLG
-275 IGNTQ
+275 LGNTQ
-280 KWKNNCSAC
+280 KWKNN
-289 SSKALGSLSVN
+289 SLSVN

-307 PYQSLLPDNIE
+307 PYQALLPDNIE

-330 VFRQKLDR
+330 VFRQKSDR

-354 KQDDINYPKQLRTQ
+354 KQEDINYPDKVRTQ

-383 FGDNW
+383 FGYNW

-401 NGIYDVY
+401 SGIFDIY
-408 NYDSS
+408 NYDAS
-413 ENASHLKLKLAK
+413 ENASHLKLKLTK
-425 PISDKIKTS
+425 PISGKIKTS

-447 ITYFNSGYHSNILAA
+447 VTNFESGYHSNIFAA
-462 FSETDFLF
+462 FSETDFLV
-470 TNNLIAKVGFR
+470 TNNLIAKLGFR
-481 FSKNYLLNE
+481 FSKNYLLDE

-497 ALAYKVSKNQQFSMA
+497 ALAYKLAKNQQFSMA
-512 YGTFDQAPKNDY
+512 YGTFEQAPKNDY
-524 LKFTTNLQAEKA
+524 LKYATNLQAEKA

-545 NKDKQIFKA
+545 TKNKQIFKA

-569 KSPVYNSNFNN
+569 QSPVYNSNFNN

-588 LELFWRDIK
+588 LELFWRDNK

-603 YWISYSYIDTKRDYQ
+603 YWISYSYIDTERDYA

-631 HTLSLVTKYWIQD
+631 HTLSVVTKHWIQE

-664 NDTVFMDRKT
+664 NETVFMDGKT

-709 YNYANTP
+709 CNYANTP
-716 NSTGVYESQ
+716 NSAGIYESQ

-734 FFVGFFWTISQDKKT
+734 FFVGFFWTISKDKKT

>member
-1 MIQLILKIPQFS
+1 
-13 KLILEDFNCRNTFA
+13 
-27 SSKTHTM
+27 M
-34 KLFLPISIFFFTL
+34 KPFLPIAVLFFSL
-47 ISFSQTTISGKIVDE
+47 ISFSQTTISGKVVDE
-62 KNNPIPNANI
+62 KNKPIPNANI
-72 YINGTYDGA
+72 FIDGSYDGA
-81 TSNNTGEFSF
+81 TSDNKGEFSF
-91 ASTVDGNQTLVI
+91 STTSKGNQTLVI
-103 SALSFEMK
+103 SALSFEIK
-111 KFEIVISKYQ
+111 KIEIIMNKYQ
-121 NQTLSLK
+121 NQTIILK
-128 RNATELNEVL
+128 RIATELNEVL

-208 AQPYVQTA
+208 AQPYLQTA

-230 KGTTFSTGGYSAEYG
+230 KGTSFSTGGYSAEYG

-263 KTDIGLMTVGLG
+263 KTDIGIMTVGLG
-275 IGNTQ
+275 LGNTQ
-280 KWKNNCSAC
+280 KWKNN
-289 SSKALGSLSVN
+289 SLSVN
-300 TSYINLQ
+300 SSYINLQ
-307 PYQSLLPDNIE
+307 PYQALLPDNIE
-318 WIKPYESFGGET
+318 WIKPYQSFGGET

-338 GLLKFYA
+338 GLLKLYA

-354 KQDDINYPKQLRTQ
+354 KQADINYPDKVRTQ
-368 NKNNNLYSNL
+368 NKNTNLYSNL

-388 NIFAGISYAKSRN
+388 NVFAGISFAKSRN

-413 ENASHLKLKLAK
+413 ENASHLKLKLTK
-425 PISDKIKTS
+425 PISNKIKTS

-447 ITYFNSGYHSNILAA
+447 VTNFNSGYNSNILAA

-470 TNNLIAKVGFR
+470 TKNLIAKAGFR
-481 FSKNYLLNE
+481 FSKNELLDE

-497 ALAYKVSKNQQFSMA
+497 ALAYKVAKNQQFSMA
-512 YGTFDQAPKNDY
+512 YGTFEQAPKNEY
-524 LKFTTNLQAEKA
+524 LKYTANLQAEKA

-554 EVYYKSYDNLVKYDT
+554 EVYYKNYDNLVKHDT
-569 KSPVYNSNFNN
+569 KSPVFISNFNN
-580 SGTGYAKG
+580 SGTGFAKG
-588 LELFWRDIK
+588 LELFWRDSK

-618 NFPKQ
+618 NFPKE

-631 HTLSLVTKYWIQD
+631 HTLSLVSKYWIQE

-664 NDTVFMDRKT
+664 NETVFMDGKT
-674 KTYNNL
+674 KSYNNL

-716 NSTGVYESQ
+716 NSAGIYESQ

-734 FFVGFFWTISQDKKT
+734 FFVGFFWTISSDKKT

>member
-1 MIQLILKIPQFS
+1 
-13 KLILEDFNCRNTFA
+13 
-27 SSKTHTM
+27 M
-34 KLFLPISIFFFTL
+34 KLFLLIAIFFL
-47 ISFSQTTISGKIVDE
+47 RLVSFSQTMISGKIVDE
-62 KNNPIPNANI
+62 KIKPIPNANVFI
-72 YINGTYDGA
+72 DGSYDGA
-81 TSNNTGEFSF
+81 TSDNQGDFSF
-91 ASTVDGNQTLVI
+91 TTTSEGNQTLVI
-103 SALSFEMK
+103 SALSFEIK
-111 KFEIVISKYQ
+111 KIEIVTNKYQ
-121 NQTLSLK
+121 NQTLILK
-128 RNATELNEVL
+128 RIATELNEVL

-195 ANETQTFVDGLRV
+195 ANETQTFIDGIRV
-208 AQPYVQTA
+208 AQPYLQTT

-245 EALSSVLV
+245 EALSSVLL

-263 KTDIGLMTVGLG
+263 KMDIGIMSVGASL
-275 IGNTQ
+275 GNTQ
-280 KWKNNCSAC
+280 KWKNNCSSC
-289 SSKALGSLSVN
+289 SNETLGSLSIN

-307 PYQSLLPDNIE
+307 PYQALLPDNIK
-318 WIKPYESFGGET
+318 WIKPYQSIGGET
-330 VFRQKLDR
+330 VFRQNINS
-338 GLLKFYA
+338 GLLKFYT
-345 SYTAANFDL
+345 SYTASNLDL
-354 KQDDINYPKQLRTQ
+354 KQDDINFPDKLRTQ
-368 NKNNNLYSNL
+368 NKNTNWYSNL
-378 SYKGG
+378 SYKGV

-388 NIFAGISYAKSRN
+388 NIFAGSSFAKSRN
-401 NGIYDVY
+401 KGIFDVY

-413 ENASHLKLKLAK
+413 ENASHLKLKLTK
-425 PISDKIKTS
+425 SISTKLKTS

-440 YTNFSES
+440 YTHFSES
-447 ITYFNSGYHSNILAA
+447 ITNFNTGYNSNILAA

-481 FSKNYLLNE
+481 FSKNYLLDE
-490 SSIAPRL
+490 SSIEPRL
-497 ALAYKVSKNQQFSMA
+497 ALAYRVAKNHQFSMA
-512 YGTFDQAPKNDY
+512 YGRFEQTPKNDY
-524 LKFTTNLQAEKA
+524 IKYTANLQAEKA

-554 EVYYKSYDNLVKYDT
+554 EVYYKNYDNLVKYDT
-569 KSPVYNSNFNN
+569 KLPVYNSNFNN
-580 SGTGYAKG
+580 NGTGYATG
-588 LELFWRDIK
+588 LELFWRDNK

-603 YWISYSYIDTKRDYQ
+603 YWFSYSYIDTKRNYA

-664 NDTVFMDRKT
+664 NETVFMDGKT
-674 KTYNNL
+674 KSYNNL
-680 SVNWAYL
+680 SINWAYL

-700 VAGIKNVYG
+700 IAGIKNVYG
-709 YNYANTP
+709 YNYANKP
-716 NSTGVYESQ
+716 NSSGIYESQ

-734 FFVGFFWTISQDKKT
+734 FFVGFFWTISNDKKT